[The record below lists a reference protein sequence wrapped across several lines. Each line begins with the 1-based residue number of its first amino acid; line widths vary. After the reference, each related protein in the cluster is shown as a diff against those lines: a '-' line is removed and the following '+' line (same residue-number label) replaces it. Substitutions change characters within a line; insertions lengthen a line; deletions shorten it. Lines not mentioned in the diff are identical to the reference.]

1 MRRLGIL
8 IAMSTVLLAALACA
22 GGGAAAPT
30 PSADTTPTPAAEVKS
45 GGIEGTVTGPEG
57 GPVSGMRV
65 AIVRGTS
72 SYPEM
77 APETDDE
84 GHYNLSGITPG
95 TYDVAAYDSDGE
107 TAVLDSVVVQSGET
121 ATLDLTVPIVDTLL
135 PKLPIMRLLHSGRVD
150 EGAQGSYCWPDSIMD
165 DGSIVGLCADK
176 ISWEALTTTLSV
188 DLLAGVSIEIE
199 ADEPPSTLNASFFE
213 VDSGTSAGSV
223 ELEPRLKAT
232 LPVNLSDGVYNV
244 RVMGFWDDE
253 GDIAYEFRI
262 EVGSDTPATTAVL
275 KGNLCLPATPL
286 AVSTGATW
294 TITGLVSIPV
304 GFPGG
309 LADGAARMTTVF
321 TLDEITTANYFEGDR
336 GATTTTPVPVELPGV
351 KMRLTNLVLGE
362 NGETLST
369 IEDSGQWVPAS
380 VGNLGP
386 VLTLDWACHQENWVD
401 DWPEGAVASVAERVL
416 DAGVTAVVFTV
427 RQPFVIP
434 DVGIEAVLERHHG
447 YDKATGRL
455 VLQETLADG
464 LMNGLPF
471 TMEIL
476 QELEADG
483 AASTPESQTTPLL
496 PEAPSLVFEVV
507 EGAQPGIPLSLQSG
521 AAHVDNTGKSYP
533 EAALSPSLGELAVFK
548 LGPGVRPRDLSLY
561 VYPKGTSAGYF
572 DQFPDSYL
580 IREQVPVGTGL
591 EAEIVLPEG
600 EYEMVLRADLGST
613 QVNYGFVVSAPERFE
628 VVAVL
633 SPSGI

>member
-8 IAMSTVLLAALACA
+8 IAISTVLLAALACA

-30 PSADTTPTPAAEVKS
+30 PSADTTPTPAAEARS

-65 AIVRGTS
+65 AIVRGTA
-72 SYPEM
+72 SYPEI

-107 TAVLDSVVVQSGET
+107 TAALESVVVQSGET
-121 ATLDLTVPIVDTLL
+121 ATLDLTVPVVDALL
-135 PKLPIMRLLHSGRVD
+135 PKLPIMRLLNGGRVD
-150 EGAQGSYCWPDSIMD
+150 EGAQGSYCWPVEIAD
-165 DGSIVGLCADK
+165 DGSTVGLCADK
-176 ISWEALTTTLSV
+176 ISWEALTTTMQV
-188 DLLAGVSIEIE
+188 EPLAGVSIKIE

-213 VDSGTSAGSV
+213 VGSDASAGSV
-223 ELEPRLKAT
+223 QLEPGLEAS

-244 RVMGFWDDE
+244 RVMGFWDGD

-286 AVSTGATW
+286 AVSAGATW
-294 TITGLVSIPV
+294 TISGRVSIPD

-309 LADGAARMTTVF
+309 LAEGAARMTTIF
-321 TLDEITTANYFEGDR
+321 TLDEITTANYFEGGR
-336 GATTTTPVPVELPGV
+336 GATTTTPEPIELPGV
-351 KMRLTNLVLGE
+351 KMHLTNLVLDE
-362 NGETLST
+362 NGETLSK
-369 IEDSGQWVPAS
+369 IEDSGQWAPAS

-386 VLTLDWACHQENWVD
+386 VLTLDWACHGENWID
-401 DWPEGAVASVAERVL
+401 DWPDGAVASVAERVL

-455 VLQETLADG
+455 VLQETTAEG
-464 LMNGLPF
+464 LMNALPF

-483 AASTPESQTTPLL
+483 AASTPGSQTAPLV
-496 PEAPSLVFEVV
+496 PEAPALVLEVV
-507 EGAQPGIPLSLQSG
+507 GGAQPGIPLSLQSG
-521 AAHVDNTGKSYP
+521 AAHVDNTG
-533 EAALSPSLGELAVFK
+533 SPTLMPHS
-548 LGPGVRPRDLSLY
+548 PRRWTSWPCSSW
-561 VYPKGTSAGYF
+561 VQGFGHETSACTCTRRAPPPGTSIT
-572 DQFPDSYL
+572 SL
-580 IREQVPVGTGL
+580 THI
-591 EAEIVLPEG
+591 
-600 EYEMVLRADLGST
+600 
-613 QVNYGFVVSAPERFE
+613 
-628 VVAVL
+628 
-633 SPSGI
+633 